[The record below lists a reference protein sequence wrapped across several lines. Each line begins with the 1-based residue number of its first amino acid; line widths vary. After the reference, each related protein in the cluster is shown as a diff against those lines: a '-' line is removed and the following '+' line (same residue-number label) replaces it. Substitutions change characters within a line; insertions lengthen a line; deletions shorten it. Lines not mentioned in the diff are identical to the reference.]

1 MISSVGILITW
12 IAFLNLLVILFINKR
27 NLYES
32 LVRINLFLHFLLFCI
47 LEIALFLDDFS
58 LNYIANYSASSTPP
72 LYKFASLWGS
82 LDGSILLWNLV
93 LSFYFYL
100 YIKIYKKNNE
110 LYDIKIFS
118 LIIIFFNGFTI
129 FSSSPF
135 AGCIQL
141 ASVGCADFTLL
152 PFQNLVES
160 LSGRGPNPL
169 LQNHPLMAIHPPIL
183 YIGYVGLV
191 LPFVIATSELI
202 NKNKNEEWIK
212 IAEKSTYMPWVFLT
226 AGISLGAAWSYEVLG
241 WGGYWAWDP
250 VENASFLPWLAA
262 TAYLHSTIVQER
274 KKILKVWTL
283 SLVLSAF
290 LLTILG
296 TFMTRSGVFNSVH
309 SFTQSSIGP
318 TFLVFLG
325 IVLIFSV
332 GLLAGRSHLLESEG
346 RVGSLLS
353 RESAFLL
360 NNLVFAVFTF
370 TVLLGTV
377 FPLLTEAFKGVR
389 VSVGEPYFNKM
400 AVPLGLLLVFLMG
413 VGPVLPW
420 GQPRLDVLLKRFLLP
435 FAVGVLAVVGGL
447 LFGLDDVLVLLTFL
461 LVGFATTTSFIEMFG
476 PALTRSRERQES
488 YWPVF
493 WRMFR
498 AGRRRYGGH
507 IVHLAVFMM
516 VTAIALS
523 QSYKTSI
530 EASLKQGE
538 SMQINNYTI
547 TYKTTE
553 GRQEPHRF
561 SVGALVDVFKD
572 DVRIGEMEPKLNYYQ
587 TQREPIGTPAVKT
600 MASEDLY
607 LSLLSFEKDRSRVA
621 IKAYVLPMVVWIWVT
636 IPLFVLG
643 ACVAFWPKTRRT
655 QLEKAQV

>member
-1 MISSVGILITW
+1 MLGVLGRSLILLACAFASCGAICGYWGGFKRDTRLLKWSSRCIYLFSLAMLAANGVMVY
-12 IAFLNLLVILFINKR
+12 ALLV
-27 NLYES
+27 
-32 LVRINLFLHFLLFCI
+32 H
-47 LEIALFLDDFS
+47 DFS
-58 LNYIANYSASSTPP
+58 ISYVAQVGSRSTPT
-72 LYKFASLWGS
+72 LFTIASLWSS
-82 LDGSILLWNLV
+82 LEGSILFWGLILGG
-93 LSFYFYL
+93 
-100 YIKIYKKNNE
+100 YI
-110 LYDIKIFS
+110 S
-118 LIIIFFNGFTI
+118 VFNFAYRNRYRAYM
-129 FSSSPF
+129 PF
-135 AGCIQL
+135 AL
-141 ASVGCADFTLL
+141 ATLHFIAVFFALLISGPAD
-152 PFQNLVES
+152 PFEPVFPVPED
-160 LSGRGPNPL
+160 GPGPNAL
-169 LQNHPLMAIHPPIL
+169 LQNHILMLIHPPML
-183 YIGYVGLV
+183 YLGYVGMSV
-191 LPFVIATSELI
+191 PFAIAVAALLKGEL
-202 NKNKNEEWIK
+202 
-212 IAEKSTYMPWVFLT
+212 AEGWLKPLRQWTLIPWAFLT
-226 AGISLGAAWSYEVLG
+226 VGIILGGWWAYEVLG

-283 SLVLSAF
+283 GLVLSAF

-435 FAVGVLAVVGGL
+435 LGVGLLAVVGGVL
-447 LFGLDDVLVLLTFL
+447 LGLDDVLVLLTFL

-476 PALTRSRERQES
+476 PALSRARERQEP

-493 WRMFR
+493 WRMFKT
-498 AGRRRYGGH
+498 GRRRYGGH

-516 VTAIALS
+516 VTAIAVS

-538 SMQINNYTI
+538 SMQINDYTI

-561 SVGALVDVFKD
+561 SVGALVDVFKN

-643 ACVAFWPKTRRT
+643 ACVAFWPKTRRS
-655 QLEKAQV
+655 QAEKAQA